1 MKKVAL
7 LLLVLAPLVLA
18 ACGDSDDETPS
29 KTTPTETTGEAAGG
43 GGGTAKEGTGAGSVV
58 QIEAAGGT
66 ELAYVQKAVNAKAGP
81 VAIEFTNPQSLSHDV
96 EVEDQSGEDVGETEL
111 IADSKTTATTESL
124 KPGTYTFYCSVPGH
138 REAGM
143 EGTLKVE

>member
-43 GGGTAKEGTGAGSVV
+43 GETAKEGTGAGSVV

-81 VAIEFTNPQSLSHDV
+81 VTIEFTNPQSLSHDV
-96 EVEDQSGEDVGETEL
+96 EVEDASGEDVGATEL
-111 IADSKTTATTESL
+111 IADSKTTATIDNL
-124 KPGTYTFYCSVPGH
+124 KPGKYTFYCSVPGH

-143 EGTLKVE
+143 EGTLTVE